1 MLSAIFYVLNEL
13 IFNWDASRWLAM
25 FLRGRFFLVV
35 RKMKIIWCDEVCA
48 CEVNDVLMAFIQ
60 LAWHVL
66 YANLM
71 LMMQRLT
78 VSLTS
83 QLAVSFY
90 VMLLLRRT
98 LYCMSRRVCVCV
110 CLSLSVSDSLC
121 VCLCLYHFLCA
132 WSLVCDV
139 DWVVYLVS
147 WPALLSCE
155 MFWQFSVHWVSKY
168 LTRMEV
174 FWLIMF
180 LRGMLFLV
188 YGRKKSFALAGV
200 SVCYLALFVI
210 YGRLSCVSLYSGLTV
225 SRISPLAVSLHE
237 VCVSISLWF
246 I

>member
-1 MLSAIFYVLNEL
+1 MRCV
-13 IFNWDASRWLAM
+13 
-25 FLRGRFFLVV
+25 
-35 RKMKIIWCDEVCA
+35 

-71 LMMQRLT
+71 LMMQGLT
-78 VSLTS
+78 VSLIS

-90 VMLLLRRT
+90 VVLLLRRT

-110 CLSLSVSDSLC
+110 SVCLFLCLIPLCLS
-121 VCLCLYHFLCA
+121 LYHFLCA

-155 MFWQFSVHWVSKY
+155 FWQFSVHWVSKY

-188 YGRKKSFALAGV
+188 YVRKKSFALAGV

-210 YGRLSCVSLYSGLTV
+210 YGRLSCVSV
-225 SRISPLAVSLHE
+225 
-237 VCVSISLWF
+237 
-246 I
+246 